1 MATSSSSFLQLLLSS
16 AGLAPSMA
24 YNEALTQRV
33 RELLA
38 DTPAVEEKKMF
49 GSVGFII
56 NGKLAIGVG
65 DHEDHIMMVR
75 VGPEEYENALQKA
88 GAGPAIMR
96 GREQKGYVFLL
107 DEAITS
113 PANLKEWVNA
123 ALRYNKTLK

>member
-1 MATSSSSFLQLLLSS
+1 
-16 AGLAPSMA
+16 MA

-33 RELLA
+33 RKLLA
-38 DTPAVEEKKMF
+38 GTPAVEEKKMF

-75 VGPEEYENALQKA
+75 VGPEEYENALQKT
-88 GAGPAIMR
+88 GAAPAIMR

-107 DEAITS
+107 NEAITS
-113 PANLKEWVNA
+113 PADLKEWVDA
-123 ALRYNKTLK
+123 ALRYNQTLK

>member
-1 MATSSSSFLQLLLSS
+1 
-16 AGLAPSMA
+16 MA
-24 YNEALTQRV
+24 YNDALTQRV

-38 DTPAVEEKKMF
+38 GTPAVEEKKMF

-56 NGKLAIGVG
+56 NGKLAMGVG

-75 VGPEEYENALQKA
+75 VGPEEYESALQKA

-107 DEAITS
+107 NEAITS
-113 PANLKEWVNA
+113 PESLKQWIDA
-123 ALRYNKTLK
+123 ALRYNKNLK